1 MEGKCSFRSK
11 EGKYTKFFFQINAE
25 SVDEVETDQV
35 KFKLEE
41 IAEEE
46 EAQSQKSVESSWSFG
61 IAPARAIESGNIS
74 KTGSGSG

>member
-1 MEGKCSFRSK
+1 MYLNKQGVGLSLCIANLIARQMEGKCSFRSK

-25 SVDEVETDQV
+25 SVDEVEVDQV

-46 EAQSQKSVESSWSFG
+46 EAKSIESS
-61 IAPARAIESGNIS
+61 
-74 KTGSGSG
+74 